1 MLKKVSKILLVDDDL
16 AINYF
21 HKRLFTKAELGETIT
36 PLYNGLEA
44 LNEVAYLNDSI
55 DKDALILIF
64 LDINMPVL
72 DGWGFLEGF
81 DEIYSKLNCEI
92 KIIVLSSSIN
102 PDDIEKAKQNKYV
115 SEYLTKPLTLE
126 NIVEL
131 KKTYS

>member
-36 PLYNGLEA
+36 PLYNGSEA

-72 DGWGFLEGF
+72 DGWGFLAGF
-81 DEIYSKLNCEI
+81 DEIYSKLNCEF